1 MDGEKVPVM
10 ENNLKNLEEDSL
22 DKELD
27 KIRKRRLN
35 ADKTFLVNTLIPRK
49 SDDYTLIFGVVCGA
63 IFFGGIFITSSGL
76 ITPDS
81 IIS

>member
-1 MDGEKVPVM
+1 MKGEKIPVM

-35 ADKTFLVNTLIPRK
+35 NDKWNN
-49 SDDYTLIFGVVCGA
+49 SY
-63 IFFGGIFITSSGL
+63 
-76 ITPDS
+76 
-81 IIS
+81 